1 MRTEEAEP
9 REVGMEEFRHDQLVF
24 PVTDTGPASGR
35 VVVAL
40 HGFPED
46 RHCWAPLAASLAT
59 EGYRVVAFDQ
69 RGYAP
74 GARPRPRL
82 AYRMGALV
90 GDVLA
95 LVDALGV
102 ERVDVLGHDWG
113 AAVAW
118 ALAALHPERVRS
130 LQALSVPHPA
140 AFAKALRAGRQALHS
155 WYMGFFQ
162 LPWLPETVL
171 GVAGGAGF
179 AAFLRRSVL
188 DEPTARRYAARAADK
203 RAIAGGLAWYR
214 AAPTALRRPLPPVER
229 PTCFVWG
236 DRDWFVTAEAAERC
250 AAHVRGPYR
259 FHRLAG
265 ASHWL
270 PTTAADQVAPLLL
283 EHLAAT

>member
-1 MRTEEAEP
+1 
-9 REVGMEEFRHDQLVF
+9 MEQFQHDRLVF
-24 PVTDTGPASGR
+24 PVTDTGPAGGR

-46 RHCWAPLAASLAT
+46 RHCWAPLAAALAT
-59 EGYRVVAFDQ
+59 EGYRVLAFDQ

-74 GARPRPRL
+74 GARPRTRL

-95 LVDALGV
+95 LLDTLGADQVDL
-102 ERVDVLGHDWG
+102 LGHDWG

-118 ALAALHPERVRS
+118 AVAAGHPARVRS

-140 AFAKALRAGRQALHS
+140 AFAEALRRGRQALHS

-162 LPWLPETVL
+162 LPWLPEALL
-171 GVAGGAGF
+171 GAAGGAGF
-179 AAFLRRSVL
+179 EAFLRRSGL
-188 DEPTARRYAARAADK
+188 DEPTARRYAARAAD
-203 RAIAGGLAWYR
+203 RAALAGGLAWYR
-214 AAPTALRRPLPPVER
+214 AAPAAVRHPLPPVAR

-236 DRDWFVTAEAAERC
+236 ERDWFVTADAATRC
-250 AAHVRGPYR
+250 GAYVTGPYR
-259 FHRLAG
+259 FHRLPG

-283 EHLAAT
+283 DHLAAT